1 MPNLKQ
7 PPAKPCREAA
17 LALLARR
24 DHAVAELAKKL
35 REKGYENTDIKP
47 ALESLQE
54 SRLLSDTRYAESR
67 WRYRAEVSR
76 WGRSRIVQE
85 LKQAGVAA
93 AVLEAAIEQHR
104 EADEESN
111 GEADEASRAWELA
124 QKKFKPLGPPPARTG
139 NREADQTALKKYQS
153 EKNRRLAFLIR
164 RGFAMGVA
172 STAIAR
178 LG

>member
-1 MPNLKQ
+1 MRNPVQ

-24 DHAVAELAKKL
+24 DHAVAELARKL

-47 ALESLQE
+47 VLESLQE

-85 LKQAGVAA
+85 LKQAGVDA
-93 AVLEAAIEQHR
+93 AVLETVIGQTR

-111 GEADEASRAWELA
+111 GEADEAARAWELA
-124 QKKFKPLGPPPARTG
+124 QKKFKPLGPPPARISD
-139 NREADQTALKKYQS
+139 REAYQAALKKYQS

-172 STAIAR
+172 SAAVTR